1 MNTTNKENSPAKGK
15 RRVPW
20 LLLTTGAAAVALVAL
35 IVWPGAPET
44 LADEADIVVYK
55 TPSCSCCK
63 EWIKHLESAGMDVNV
78 VNVNTTQ
85 PVQAR
90 VGVPRALGS
99 CHTAVIGDY
108 WIEGH
113 VPVDLI
119 LKLAADKPD
128 NIRGLAVPGMV
139 VGSPGME
146 GPNSSTYDIV
156 ALDSSGRAVVHATR
170 EGRSE

>member
-1 MNTTNKENSPAKGK
+1 MNTTNNTNSPAKGRK
-15 RRVPW
+15 NIPW
-20 LLLTTGAAAVALVAL
+20 LLLTTSVAAVALVAL

-44 LADEADIVVYK
+44 MAEEADIVVYK
-55 TPSCSCCK
+55 TPSCSCCI
-63 EWIKHLESAGMDVNV
+63 EWVKHLEAAGMDVSV
-78 VNVNTTQ
+78 VNVSTTQ
-85 PVQAR
+85 PIQTR

-113 VPVDLI
+113 VPADLV

-146 GPNSSTYDIV
+146 GPNPSTYDIV
-156 ALDSSGRAVVHATR
+156 ALDSNARAIVYATR
-170 EGRSE
+170 EGQSE